1 MKKFIDPFT
10 KISGLS
16 RWFSRPYPF
25 LRLLGLTSLTHA
37 KASPRWPAELA
48 QSPQRTRSSHSDILA
63 LRLNRRTAPSGL
75 SGSRETSACRAQQR
89 VCRVNCYSIL
99 QKGLFIQ
106 LLLLLVLSGGLL
118 YGAFEQELDVIKK
131 TYSGLASV
139 EARFQQKIYI
149 MALKKERESKGE
161 FFYKRSKG
169 FLWRYTAPKS
179 KVFLYDGRAV
189 WQEEEDK
196 SFVIKERVN
205 KERMQGN
212 FLDLVEDISKLDQYF
227 TVKNAV
233 KQDGGELLEL
243 LPKKEGTIQSAR
255 AWTDRDHLVTKI
267 EITEITGNVNAITFS
282 SIKVNK
288 ALPDSLFVFNPGT
301 REIVE
306 R

>member
-1 MKKFIDPFT
+1 MKKLI
-10 KISGLS
+10 
-16 RWFSRPYPF
+16 
-25 LRLLGLTSLTHA
+25 
-37 KASPRWPAELA
+37 
-48 QSPQRTRSSHSDILA
+48 
-63 LRLNRRTAPSGL
+63 
-75 SGSRETSACRAQQR
+75 
-89 VCRVNCYSIL
+89 V
-99 QKGLFIQ
+99 IQ
-106 LLLLLVLSGGLL
+106 LLLLLLSGGLV

-205 KERMQGN
+205 RERMQGT

-243 LPKKEGTIQSAR
+243 LPTKKEGTIQSAR
-255 AWTDRDHLVTKI
+255 AWTDRDHFVTKI
-267 EITEITGNVNAITFS
+267 EITEITGNVNTITFS

-288 ALPDSLFVFNPGT
+288 ALPDFLFVFNPGT